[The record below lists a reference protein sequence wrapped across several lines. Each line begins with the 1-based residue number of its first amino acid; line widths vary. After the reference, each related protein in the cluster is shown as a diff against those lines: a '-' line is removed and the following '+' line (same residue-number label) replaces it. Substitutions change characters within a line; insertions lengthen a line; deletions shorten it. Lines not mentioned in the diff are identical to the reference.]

1 MATLK
6 KDYIVKKRNILNE
19 MRVTDM
25 KLEERRFLAIYL
37 SKINPDDSNTRL
49 VRFTLNDF
57 KAIMNLGKVNVKYIK
72 EITDNLLRKIVSIPL
87 VRENGRFGGYSS
99 FQLFKECTV
108 KIDDDGEGYVEI
120 DAHDKSLPLM
130 FDFKKEFFTYK
141 LENALQVKSS
151 NQLCMYE
158 ILKQYENIG
167 FRILSVD
174 EVKEKLGLTK
184 TEYPRYNNF
193 RERVLSSCQQ
203 ALAEYTDIIFTF
215 EPYGKLGKGGK
226 VLNLKFNIQKNDN
239 YVDQLSLPDFIEQQQ
254 EILEI
259 SDYDRKM
266 IFLSEACD
274 NEFSVSEI
282 RVFYD
287 TMVKLL
293 PLETIRD
300 ERECYKYLMQ
310 KYRYMIMRDEKEK
323 IKNRRA
329 YIESIIGKD

>member
-1 MATLK
+1 VATLK
-6 KDYIVKKRNILNE
+6 KNYVVKKRNVLNE

-37 SKINPDDSNTRL
+37 SKINPDDLSTRL
-49 VRFTLNDF
+49 VRFTLDDF
-57 KAIMNLGKVNVKYIK
+57 KAIMNLSQIKIKYIK
-72 EITDNLLRKIVSIPL
+72 EITDNLLRKIVSVPM
-87 VRENGRFGGYSS
+87 VQENGRFSGYRS
-99 FQLFKECTV
+99 FQLFKECAV
-108 KIDDDGEGYVEI
+108 VEEDGKGYVEI
-120 DAHDKSLPLM
+120 DAHDKALPLM

-158 ILKQYENIG
+158 ILKQYEKVG

-174 EVKEKLGLTK
+174 EVKEKLGLAK
-184 TEYPRYNNF
+184 TEYPRFGDFKN
-193 RERVLSSCQQ
+193 RVLTSCQE
-203 ALAEYTDIIFTF
+203 ALAEHTDITFTF
-215 EPYGKLGKGGK
+215 EPYGKRGKGGK
-226 VLNLKFNIQKNDN
+226 VLLLKFNIQKNDN
-239 YVDQLSLPDFIEQQQ
+239 YVDQLSLPDFIEQQE

-287 TMVKLL
+287 TMVKVL

-300 ERECYKYLMQ
+300 ERECYNYLMR
-310 KYRYMIMRDEKEK
+310 KYRYMIMRDEKNK
-323 IKNRRA
+323 INDRRA

>member
-6 KDYIVKKRNILNE
+6 KNYIVKKRNVLNE

-37 SKINPDDSNTRL
+37 SKINPDDSSTRL

-57 KAIMNLGKVNVKYIK
+57 RVIMNLGKVNVKYIK
-72 EITDNLLRKIVSIPL
+72 EITDNLLRKIVSIPF
-87 VRENGRFGGYSS
+87 VHENGRFGGWTS

-108 KIDDDGEGYVEI
+108 KTDDDGEGYVEI
-120 DAHDKSLPLM
+120 DAHDKALPLM

-158 ILKQYENIG
+158 ILKQYEKIG

-174 EVKEKLGLTK
+174 ELKEKLGLAK
-184 TEYPRYNNF
+184 TEYPRFGDFKN
-193 RERVLSSCQQ
+193 RVLDACQQ
-203 ALAEYTDIIFTF
+203 ALAEHTDITFTF
-215 EPYGKLGKGGK
+215 ESYGKRGKGGK
-226 VLNLKFNIQKNDN
+226 VLYLKFNIQKNDN

-254 EILEI
+254 ELIEI

-266 IFLSEACD
+266 IFLSEACE
-274 NEFSVSEI
+274 NEFSTLEI
-282 RVFYD
+282 TVFYD
-287 TMVKLL
+287 KMVEFL

-300 ERECYKYLMQ
+300 DRECYNYLMR
-310 KYRYMIMRDEKEK
+310 KYRYMNMRDEQEK
-323 IKNRRA
+323 IRNRRA
-329 YIESIIGKD
+329 YMESIIGKE